1 MAPIS
6 QDATAAAETSAAGE
20 TKRPF
25 EYLRA
30 AVSAPESRA
39 VPLATLTAGYS
50 PEGWG
55 ASRRFLSHRA
65 AVGTVPDPVIH

>member
-1 MAPIS
+1 MAVEIS
-6 QDATAAAETSAAGE
+6 AAQTVEAAAGE

-25 EYLRA
+25 EYFRA
-30 AVSAPESRA
+30 AVSAPDSRA
-39 VPLATLTAGYS
+39 VPLATLTAGCS